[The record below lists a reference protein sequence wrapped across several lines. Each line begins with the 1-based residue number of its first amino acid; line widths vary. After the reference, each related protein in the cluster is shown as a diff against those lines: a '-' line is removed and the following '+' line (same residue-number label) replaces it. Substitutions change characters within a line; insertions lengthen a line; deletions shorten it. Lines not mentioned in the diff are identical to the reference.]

1 MILNVTG
8 GEDMT
13 LGEVTQAADHVRR
26 AAATE
31 CDLIFGAVV
40 RPDAGRELEIT
51 IIAASFQAAEAV
63 GREEKRHV
71 KRERVPRDANLD
83 VPTFLRR
90 ERGDEDAG

>member
-1 MILNVTG
+1 MNVTG
-8 GEDMT
+8 GEDLT

-40 RPDAGRELEIT
+40 RPDSDREVEIT
-51 IIAASFQAAEAV
+51 IIAANFQPEDSV
-63 GREEKRHV
+63 VRDEKRHV
-71 KRERVPRDANLD
+71 RRERVPRDANLD

-90 ERGDEDAG
+90 EREDEDTD